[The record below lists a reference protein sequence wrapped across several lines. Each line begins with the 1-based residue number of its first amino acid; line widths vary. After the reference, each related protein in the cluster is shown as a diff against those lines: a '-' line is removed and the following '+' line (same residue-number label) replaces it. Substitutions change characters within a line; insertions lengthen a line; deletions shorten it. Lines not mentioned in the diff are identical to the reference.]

1 MITIYGSN
9 GTVKTQVPCDD
20 NSTQVKELQGENVL
34 TLSFTLYEHVALK
47 VNDYAEFLGERYWL
61 MERYKPEQVS
71 TVEWKY
77 DVKLYGI
84 ESLVNRF
91 LVLNDTD
98 GADEPVFTLTA
109 PPREHVALIVRSIN
123 NGMST
128 TDWKTGEVTG
138 TDNIV
143 IDYEGKY
150 CGDALKEV
158 AEKAGNRAEWWMDGL
173 TVNVCRCERGEEVTL
188 GYGKGLTSLGQDM
201 ADNANFYTRLY
212 PIGSSKNIDSEK
224 YGHTRL
230 QLPGGLKH
238 VDVNVEKYGVWHR
251 YEEAAFADIYP
262 KYIGTVSSV
271 RSEEATGEDG
281 EPFTIWYFKDDSLP
295 FDPNDYEIGGKVKRV
310 SFQEGSNLAGLGTE
324 EEGTYYFEAN
334 FDSDTR
340 EWEIITIWPY
350 GDDTQLPNGTL
361 CPKPGDKYIPWN
373 IRMPDE
379 YYTLAEQEYL
389 EAVNAYNEEN
399 SLDAARYKAPTDH
412 VYIEENDIDLYLGR
426 KVKLESD
433 KYFPETGFRSSRI
446 TKITRKVNLPSQ
458 MDLEISDA
466 VSVGARESIND
477 SIEGV
482 RNYIRETAGSFP
494 DVVRSWENTP
504 LSDYNVLSALNSLMK
519 FLRKDRPDK
528 TEYLMKFLAGLE
540 CGNFSQGST
549 GVGIYQDDAGNW
561 HIETD
566 YLDVRLKF
574 TAKEV
579 EIQTVYHIAGA
590 QVKSSANM
598 KCVRVEELED
608 VYRCYM
614 NTTDDDGNEI
624 TNDFKVNDQAY
635 VQTFNLV
642 KQADGAVG
650 NHFLWR
656 LVVAVGENYI
666 DLSKSICAEGSDAP
680 KAGDDIVQLGYRGT
694 DDPNR
699 QNAVIDAGAG
709 NGSPYYRQYVGI
721 DSFTLPDPETQLKPG
736 DNKLSGRFHIEQGS
750 TGWENMDGL
759 PEEIQQAADLASD
772 AMEAADNAAE
782 LADGAAQVAADAQD
796 RLDEWADDG
805 IISPTEKL
813 TLKQELSDLLA
824 EYEATLSDAEKYGI
838 DTSEYTSAW
847 NTYKTEL
854 EYHSADTPE
863 NIEIRPAFATS
874 QSAFYKAR
882 TNLLGTIADKAKEYV
897 DTSIGGIGVGSVN
910 LLRNSGFTGNY
921 ETESLAPGTVLQAGI
936 EMYSKAL
943 LHWSGNATVQQDAG
957 AMSGRSATIGSLS
970 QPVSLIANEMYII
983 SYRAKGTSVSV
994 SCGEFSDTR
1003 SVSSSSYMRYVHKF
1017 TFSGEATFRISG
1029 TATICDLQLERG
1041 TIATDWKPS
1050 PLDNDKTAARF
1061 QSIQYIADAIKNG
1074 SVDVLG
1080 GLILASMLQLGNYKD
1095 GEMQKVTAGISGIY
1109 NDDDDVYTWGGGT
1122 LEQAIR
1128 AVMAYKEN
1136 PDYEPTEAEL
1146 RDMANIVLTHGGRAI
1161 LNDVIVRGYIHA
1173 LGGVFRGTVFAE
1185 DGEFTGTVN
1194 SINGSFK
1201 RLNCVNEAG
1210 DVVGF
1215 VSFDE
1220 SGRMWFSGD
1229 LYHQGTKDGRS
1240 LRWYASDMW
1249 IRGSLGARER
1259 NMARVVGTRIYYY
1272 TKDVSENPVS
1282 ATLESGTDSGGNTY
1296 YTVPCYGLSG
1306 DASGMPVDTL
1316 VFANTGS
1323 GVFNYRLSMV
1333 TSQRLVLMNA
1343 CNTSGNSR
1351 FYINGAIQTLD
1362 GGCALS
1368 VQRIPFEWMS
1378 PAVSEELLGAGLM
1391 IIGKNDNDWNG

>member
-20 NSTQVKELQGENVL
+20 NSTQAMELQGENVL
-34 TLSFTLYEHVALK
+34 ILSFTLYEHVVLE

-71 TVEWKY
+71 TMEWKY

-98 GADEPVFTLTA
+98 GADEPIFTLTA

-123 NGMST
+123 NGMET

-158 AEKAGNRAEWWMDGL
+158 TEKAGGKAEWWMDGM
-173 TVNVCRCERGEEVTL
+173 TVNVCRCERGEEITL
-188 GYGKGLTSLGQDM
+188 GYGKGLTSLSQDM
-201 ADNANFYTRLY
+201 ADNVDFYTRLY
-212 PIGSSKNIDSEK
+212 PVGSSRNIDPEK
-224 YGHTRL
+224 YGYTRL

-251 YEEAAFADIYP
+251 YEEAAFSDIYP

-310 SFQEGSNLAGLGTE
+310 SFQEGSSLAGLGTE
-324 EEGTYYFEAN
+324 EEGIYYFEADFN
-334 FDSDTR
+334 SDTR

-399 SLDAARYKAPTDH
+399 ALDVARYKAPTDH
-412 VYIEENDIDLYLGR
+412 VYIEENSIDLYLGR

-458 MDLEISDA
+458 MELEISDA
-466 VSVGARESIND
+466 VSVGTRESIND

-482 RNYIRETAGSFP
+482 KNYIQESSGNFP
-494 DVVRSWENTP
+494 DVVCSWENTP

-598 KCVRVEELED
+598 KCVRVEELDD

-614 NTTDDDGNEI
+614 NTTDDDGNEV
-624 TNDFKVNDQAY
+624 TNDFKVQDQAY

-642 KQADGAVG
+642 KQADGTTG

-666 DLSKSICAEGSDAP
+666 DLSKSVCAEGSDAP

-736 DNKLSGRFHIEQGS
+736 DNELSGRFHIEQGS
-750 TGWENMDGL
+750 TGWKNMDGL
-759 PEEIQQAADLASD
+759 PEEIQEAADLAED
-772 AMEAADNAAE
+772 AYQEAESAKE
-782 LADGAAQVAADAQD
+782 LADGAAQEAADAQD
-796 RLDEWADDG
+796 RLDGWADDG
-805 IISPTEKL
+805 VISPTEKL
-813 TLKQELSDLLA
+813 TLKQELENLQA
-824 EYEATLSDAEKYGI
+824 EYESTSADAAKYGL
-838 DTSEYTSAW
+838 DASAYASAW
-847 NTYKTEL
+847 NAYKAEL

-863 NIEIRPAFATS
+863 NIAVRDTFATS
-874 QSAFYKAR
+874 QAAFYEAR
-882 TNLLGTIADKAKEYV
+882 TTLLGAIADKAKEYV

-921 ETESLAPGTVLQAGI
+921 ETESLAPGTVLQAGT

-943 LHWSGNATVQQDAG
+943 LHWSGTATVQQDAD
-957 AMSGRSATIGSLS
+957 AVSGRSATVGSLS
-970 QPVSLIANEMYII
+970 QAVDALIPDERYVL
-983 SYRAKGTSVSV
+983 SYKAKGTSLAVACGDFSV
-994 SCGEFSDTR
+994 AQPLTG
-1003 SVSSSSYMRYVHKF
+1003 SYQRYVHKF
-1017 TFSGEATFRISG
+1017 TFTGTGTFLLSG

-1041 TIATDWKPS
+1041 TIATDWGCPRRKRKYRPQPVYRQNS
-1050 PLDNDKTAARF
+1050 YSTHNKQTECAYIRLIIPPL
-1061 QSIQYIADAIKNG
+1061 
-1074 SVDVLG
+1074 
-1080 GLILASMLQLGNYKD
+1080 LI
-1095 GEMQKVTAGISGIY
+1095 
-1109 NDDDDVYTWGGGT
+1109 
-1122 LEQAIR
+1122 R
-1128 AVMAYKEN
+1128 
-1136 PDYEPTEAEL
+1136 
-1146 RDMANIVLTHGGRAI
+1146 IVLA
-1161 LNDVIVRGYIHA
+1161 
-1173 LGGVFRGTVFAE
+1173 
-1185 DGEFTGTVN
+1185 
-1194 SINGSFK
+1194 K
-1201 RLNCVNEAG
+1201 RTLRYLAYT
-1210 DVVGF
+1210 
-1215 VSFDE
+1215 DE
-1220 SGRMWFSGD
+1220 G
-1229 LYHQGTKDGRS
+1229 
-1240 LRWYASDMW
+1240 
-1249 IRGSLGARER
+1249 
-1259 NMARVVGTRIYYY
+1259 
-1272 TKDVSENPVS
+1272 
-1282 ATLESGTDSGGNTY
+1282 
-1296 YTVPCYGLSG
+1296 
-1306 DASGMPVDTL
+1306 
-1316 VFANTGS
+1316 
-1323 GVFNYRLSMV
+1323 
-1333 TSQRLVLMNA
+1333 
-1343 CNTSGNSR
+1343 CN
-1351 FYINGAIQTLD
+1351 
-1362 GGCALS
+1362 
-1368 VQRIPFEWMS
+1368 
-1378 PAVSEELLGAGLM
+1378 
-1391 IIGKNDNDWNG
+1391 

>member
-1 MITIYGSN
+1 M
-9 GTVKTQVPCDD
+9 KTQVPCDD
-20 NSTQVKELQGENVL
+20 NSTQAMELQGENVL
-34 TLSFTLYEHVALK
+34 TLSFTLYEHIVLE

-71 TVEWKY
+71 TMEWKY

-98 GADEPVFTLTA
+98 GADEPIFTLTA

-123 NGMST
+123 NGMET

-158 AEKAGNRAEWWMDGL
+158 AEKAGGKAEWWMDGM
-173 TVNVCRCERGEEVTL
+173 TVNVCRCERGEEITL
-188 GYGKGLTSLGQDM
+188 GYGKGLTSLSQDM
-201 ADNANFYTRLY
+201 ADNVDFYTRLY
-212 PIGSSKNIDSEK
+212 PVGSSRNIDPEK
-224 YGHTRL
+224 YGYTRL

-251 YEEAAFADIYP
+251 YEEAAFSDIYP
-262 KYIGTVSSV
+262 KYTGTVSSV

-310 SFQEGSNLAGLGTE
+310 SFQEGSSLAGLGTE
-324 EEGTYYFEAN
+324 EEGTYYFEADFN
-334 FDSDTR
+334 SDTR

-379 YYTLAEQEYL
+379 YYTLAELEYL

-399 SLDAARYKAPTDH
+399 ALDVARYKAPTDH
-412 VYIEENDIDLYLGR
+412 VYIEENSIDLYLGR

-458 MDLEISDA
+458 MELEISDA
-466 VSVGARESIND
+466 VSVGTRESIND

-482 RNYIRETAGSFP
+482 KNYIQESSGNFP

-598 KCVRVEELED
+598 KCVRVEELDD

-614 NTTDDDGNEI
+614 NTTDDDGNEV
-624 TNDFKVNDQAY
+624 TNDFKVQDQAY

-642 KQADGAVG
+642 KQADGTTG

-666 DLSKSICAEGSDAP
+666 DLSKSVCAEGSDAP

-699 QNAVIDAGAG
+699 QVAVIDAGAG
-709 NGSPYYRQYVGI
+709 NGAPYYRQYVGI

-736 DNKLSGRFHIEQGS
+736 DNELSGRFHIEQGS
-750 TGWENMDGL
+750 TGWKNMDGL
-759 PEEIQQAADLASD
+759 PEEIQEAADLAAD
-772 AMEAADNAAE
+772 AYQEAESAKE
-782 LADGAAQVAADAQD
+782 LADGAAQEAADAQD
-796 RLDEWADDG
+796 RLDGWADDG
-805 IISPTEKL
+805 VISPTEKL
-813 TLKQELSDLLA
+813 TLKQELENLQA
-824 EYEATLSDAEKYGI
+824 EYESTSADAAKYGL
-838 DTSEYTSAW
+838 DASAYASAW
-847 NTYKTEL
+847 NAYKAEL

-863 NIEIRPAFATS
+863 NIAVRDTFATS
-874 QSAFYKAR
+874 QSAFYEAR
-882 TNLLGTIADKAKEYV
+882 TTLLGAIADKAKEYV

-921 ETESLAPGTVLQAGI
+921 ETESLTSGTGLQPGT

-943 LHWSGNATVQQDAG
+943 LHWSGIATVQEDTNAV
-957 AMSGRSATIGSLS
+957 SGRSATVGRLS
-970 QPVSLIANEMYII
+970 QAVDALIPDEHYVL
-983 SYRAKGTSVSV
+983 SYKAKGTSLAVACGDFSV
-994 SCGEFSDTR
+994 AQPLTTDYR
-1003 SVSSSSYMRYVHKF
+1003 RYVHKF
-1017 TFSGEATFRISG
+1017 TFTGTGVFLLSG
-1029 TATICDLQLERG
+1029 TATVCDIQLERG
-1041 TIATDWKPS
+1041 TIATDWKSS
-1050 PLDNDKTAARF
+1050 PLDNDKTAAKF
-1061 QSIQYIADAIKNG
+1061 QSIRYIADAIKDG
-1074 SVDVLG
+1074 SVDILG

-1095 GEMQKVTAGISGIY
+1095 GEMQKVTAGVSGIY

-1128 AVMAYKEN
+1128 AVMMFKDDPTYQ
-1136 PDYEPTEAEL
+1136 PDEAEL
-1146 RDMANIVLTHGGRAI
+1146 NLIAKAVITHGGRAI
-1161 LNDVIVRGYIHA
+1161 LNDVILRGYVYA
-1173 LGGVFRGTVFAE
+1173 LGGIFQGRVSIAGGKILLNE
-1185 DGEFTGTVN
+1185 DGSGQLADGAYYWDEYGTPYVKRDARIIWRNLEEEGVSVIDPRAGNYIEGSTLDLSNYEFTLTAPSEDMAEEVLHVRGRVMTRLGGLIRILPASTGELVIYDEETKTYQPVEYVSPQDAPIVSDITCVQTGTAYVWVAD
-1194 SINGSFK
+1194 STFVIPADP
-1201 RLNCVNEAG
+1201 EAG
-1210 DVVGF
+1210 G
-1215 VSFDE
+1215 E
-1220 SGRMWFSGD
+1220 EE
-1229 LYHQGTKDGRS
+1229 T
-1240 LRWYASDMW
+1240 
-1249 IRGSLGARER
+1249 
-1259 NMARVVGTRIYYY
+1259 T
-1272 TKDVSENPVS
+1272 
-1282 ATLESGTDSGGNTY
+1282 
-1296 YTVPCYGLSG
+1296 
-1306 DASGMPVDTL
+1306 
-1316 VFANTGS
+1316 
-1323 GVFNYRLSMV
+1323 
-1333 TSQRLVLMNA
+1333 TSSTN
-1343 CNTSGNSR
+1343 
-1351 FYINGAIQTLD
+1351 
-1362 GGCALS
+1362 
-1368 VQRIPFEWMS
+1368 
-1378 PAVSEELLGAGLM
+1378 
-1391 IIGKNDNDWNG
+1391 

>member
-1 MITIYGSN
+1 
-9 GTVKTQVPCDD
+9 
-20 NSTQVKELQGENVL
+20 
-34 TLSFTLYEHVALK
+34 
-47 VNDYAEFLGERYWL
+47 
-61 MERYKPEQVS
+61 
-71 TVEWKY
+71 
-77 DVKLYGI
+77 
-84 ESLVNRF
+84 
-91 LVLNDTD
+91 
-98 GADEPVFTLTA
+98 
-109 PPREHVALIVRSIN
+109 
-123 NGMST
+123 
-128 TDWKTGEVTG
+128 
-138 TDNIV
+138 
-143 IDYEGKY
+143 
-150 CGDALKEV
+150 
-158 AEKAGNRAEWWMDGL
+158 
-173 TVNVCRCERGEEVTL
+173 
-188 GYGKGLTSLGQDM
+188 
-201 ADNANFYTRLY
+201 
-212 PIGSSKNIDSEK
+212 
-224 YGHTRL
+224 
-230 QLPGGLKH
+230 
-238 VDVNVEKYGVWHR
+238 
-251 YEEAAFADIYP
+251 
-262 KYIGTVSSV
+262 
-271 RSEEATGEDG
+271 
-281 EPFTIWYFKDDSLP
+281 
-295 FDPNDYEIGGKVKRV
+295 
-310 SFQEGSNLAGLGTE
+310 
-324 EEGTYYFEAN
+324 
-334 FDSDTR
+334 
-340 EWEIITIWPY
+340 
-350 GDDTQLPNGTL
+350 
-361 CPKPGDKYIPWN
+361 
-373 IRMPDE
+373 
-379 YYTLAEQEYL
+379 
-389 EAVNAYNEEN
+389 
-399 SLDAARYKAPTDH
+399 
-412 VYIEENDIDLYLGR
+412 
-426 KVKLESD
+426 
-433 KYFPETGFRSSRI
+433 
-446 TKITRKVNLPSQ
+446 
-458 MDLEISDA
+458 
-466 VSVGARESIND
+466 
-477 SIEGV
+477 
-482 RNYIRETAGSFP
+482 
-494 DVVRSWENTP
+494 
-504 LSDYNVLSALNSLMK
+504 MK

-598 KCVRVEELED
+598 KCVRVEELDD

-614 NTTDDDGNEI
+614 NTTDDDGNEV
-624 TNDFKVNDQAY
+624 TNDFKAQDQAY

-642 KQADGAVG
+642 KQADGTTG

-666 DLSKSICAEGSDAP
+666 DLSKSVCAEGSDAP

-699 QNAVIDAGAG
+699 QVAVIDAGAG
-709 NGSPYYRQYVGI
+709 NGAPYYRQYVGI
-721 DSFTLPDPETQLKPG
+721 DSFTLPAPETQLKPG
-736 DNKLSGRFHIEQGS
+736 DNELSGRFHIEQGS
-750 TGWENMDGL
+750 TGWKNMDGL
-759 PEEIQQAADLASD
+759 PEEIQEAADLAAD
-772 AMEAADNAAE
+772 AYQKAESAKE
-782 LADGAAQVAADAQD
+782 LADGAAQEAADAQD
-796 RLDEWADDG
+796 RLDGWVDDG
-805 IISPTEKL
+805 VISPTEKL
-813 TLKQELSDLLA
+813 TLKQELENLQA
-824 EYEATLSDAEKYGI
+824 EYESTSADAAKYGL
-838 DTSEYTSAW
+838 DASAYASAW
-847 NTYKTEL
+847 NAYKAEL
-854 EYHSADTPE
+854 EYHSAETPE
-863 NIEIRPAFATS
+863 NIAVRDTFATS
-874 QSAFYKAR
+874 QAAFYEAR
-882 TNLLGTIADKAKEYV
+882 TTLLGTIADKAKEYV

-921 ETESLAPGTVLQAGI
+921 ETESLAPGTVLQAGT

-1061 QSIQYIADAIKNG
+1061 QSVQYIADAIKNG

-1173 LGGVFRGTVFAE
+1173 LGGVFRGTIFAE
-1185 DGEFTGTVN
+1185 NGEFKGTVTG
-1194 SINGSFK
+1194 INGSFK
-1201 RLNCVNEAG
+1201 KLNCVNESG
-1210 DVVGF
+1210 EVVGS

-1240 LRWYASDMW
+1240 LRWYASDVW
-1249 IRGSLGARER
+1249 VRGSLGARER
-1259 NMARVVGTRIYYY
+1259 NLARVVGNRIYCY
-1272 TKDVSENPVS
+1272 TKGTAENPVTI
-1282 ATLESGTDSGGNTY
+1282 TLTSGTDSGGNTY
-1296 YTVPCYGLSG
+1296 YILPFYGLDG
-1306 DASGMPVDTL
+1306 DASGMPIDTV
-1316 VFANTGS
+1316 VFANTGNS
-1323 GVFNYRLSMV
+1323 VFNYLLSLAA
-1333 TSQRLVLMNA
+1333 SQRVVLINA
-1343 CNTSGNSR
+1343 CDTSGNSR
-1351 FYINGAIQTLD
+1351 FYVNGTMQTLD

-1368 VQRIPFEWMS
+1368 IQKIPTEWLNPS
-1378 PAVSEELLGAGLM
+1378 VSEDLLGDGLM
-1391 IIGKNDNDWNG
+1391 ILGRNDNNWNG